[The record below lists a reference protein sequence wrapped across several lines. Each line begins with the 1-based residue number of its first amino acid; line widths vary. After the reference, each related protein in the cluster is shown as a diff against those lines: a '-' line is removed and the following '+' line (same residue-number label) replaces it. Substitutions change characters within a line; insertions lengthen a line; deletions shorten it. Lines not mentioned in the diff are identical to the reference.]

1 MLKKLATGL
10 LLLFVTFSAS
20 ARLNVFACEP
30 EWAALVE
37 ELGHDNIKVF
47 SATTAQQDPH
57 RIQARPSLIAKMRR
71 TDLVVCTGADLEIGW
86 LPVLLRRAANP
97 KVQPGQPGYFAAA
110 QHVTLLDKPTRL
122 DRAEGDIHA
131 AGDPHLHLNPHN
143 ILRVAKA
150 LSNTLTIV
158 DPKNAIRYQQNSDD
172 FLNRWQQAI
181 TRWEQQAKPLRDLRV
196 VTQHKSWAYL
206 LAWLHMQEV
215 ARLEPKP
222 GIPPSTAYLGQV
234 LESLQHQSAN
244 AILVANYQSPKPAK
258 WLQQR
263 TGIPIITLPYTV
275 GGSDEANNL
284 FRLFDVTLQ
293 QLKAGTTP

>member
-1 MLKKLATGL
+1 MLKTLFTGL
-10 LLLFVTFSAS
+10 LLLFVTLPAS
-20 ARLNVFACEP
+20 AKLNVFACEP
-30 EWAALVE
+30 EWASLVR
-37 ELGHDNIKVF
+37 ELGRDSIEVY

-71 TDLVVCTGADLEIGW
+71 ANLLVCTGADLEIGW

-97 KVQPGQPGYFAAA
+97 KVQPGQPGYFEAAL
-110 QHVTLLDKPTRL
+110 HVTLLDKPTRL

-131 AGDPHLHLNPHN
+131 AGDPHIHLNPHN

-150 LSNTLTIV
+150 LTNTLTIV
-158 DPKNAIRYQQNSDD
+158 DPKNAVRYQQNSDD
-172 FLNRWQQAI
+172 FLNRWQKAI
-181 TRWEQQAKPLRDLRV
+181 TRWELQAKPLRNLRV

-206 LAWLHMQEV
+206 LDWLDMQEV

-234 LESLQHQSAN
+234 LETLQHQSAK

-293 QLKAGTTP
+293 QLKAGTRP

>member
-1 MLKKLATGL
+1 MMKTLFTGL
-10 LLLFVTFSAS
+10 LLLLVTLPAS
-20 ARLNVFACEP
+20 ATLNVFACEP
-30 EWAALVE
+30 EWASLVH

-71 TDLVVCTGADLEIGW
+71 ADLVVCTGADLEIGW
-86 LPVLLRRAANP
+86 LPILLRRAANP

-110 QHVTLLDKPTRL
+110 QYVSLLDKPTRL

-131 AGDPHLHLNPHN
+131 AGDPHIHLNPNN
-143 ILRVAKA
+143 ISRVSKA
-150 LSNTLTIV
+150 LTDTLVAI
-158 DPKNAIRYQQNSDD
+158 DPENAIVYKKNRDD
-172 FLNRWQQAI
+172 FLIRWLQAVE
-181 TRWEQQAKPLRDLRV
+181 RWEQQAKTLRNLRV

-206 LAWLHMQEV
+206 LDWLGIQEI

-244 AILVANYQSPKPAK
+244 AILIANYQSPKPAK

-263 TGIPIITLPYTV
+263 TGIPIIMLPYTI
-275 GGSDEANNL
+275 GGSNDADNL
-284 FRLFDVTLQ
+284 FRLFDTTLE
-293 QLKAGTTP
+293 QLQTGVKP

>member
-1 MLKKLATGL
+1 MLKILTAGL
-10 LLLFVTFSAS
+10 LLLLVTLPAS
-20 ARLNVFACEP
+20 ATLNVFACEP
-30 EWAALVE
+30 EWASLVQ
-37 ELGHDNIKVF
+37 ELGRDNIKVF

-71 TDLVVCTGADLEIGW
+71 ADLVVCTGADLEIGW
-86 LPVLLRRAANP
+86 LPILLRRAANP

-110 QHVTLLDKPTRL
+110 QYVSLLDKPTRL

-131 AGDPHLHLNPHN
+131 AGDPHIHLNPNN
-143 ILRVAKA
+143 ISRVSKA
-150 LSNTLTIV
+150 LTDTLVAI
-158 DPKNAIRYQQNSDD
+158 DPENAIVYKKNRDD
-172 FLNRWQQAI
+172 FLIRWLQAVE
-181 TRWEQQAKPLRDLRV
+181 RWEQQAKTLRNLRV

-206 LAWLHMQEV
+206 LDWLGIQEI

-244 AILVANYQSPKPAK
+244 AILIANYQSPKPAK

-263 TGIPIITLPYTV
+263 TGIPIIMLPYTI
-275 GGSDEANNL
+275 GGSNDADNL
-284 FRLFDVTLQ
+284 FRLFDTTLE
-293 QLKAGTTP
+293 QLQTGVKP

>member
-1 MLKKLATGL
+1 MLKILFTGL
-10 LLLFVTFSAS
+10 LLLFVTLPAS
-20 ARLNVFACEP
+20 AKLNVFACEP

-71 TDLVVCTGADLEIGW
+71 ADLVVCTGADLEIGW

-110 QHVTLLDKPTRL
+110 QHVSLLDKPARL

-131 AGDPHLHLNPHN
+131 AGDPHIHLNPHN
-143 ILRVAKA
+143 ISRVSKA
-150 LSNTLTIV
+150 LTDTLIAI
-158 DPKNAIRYQQNSDD
+158 DPQNAIDYTKNRDD
-172 FLNRWQQAI
+172 FLTRWQQAI
-181 TRWEQQAKPLRDLRV
+181 ERWEQQAKMLSNLRV

-206 LAWLHMQEV
+206 LDWLGIQEI

-222 GIPPSTAYLGQV
+222 GIPPSTAYLGKV

-244 AILVANYQSPKPAK
+244 AILVANYQSPQPAK

-263 TGIPIITLPYTV
+263 TGIPIITLPYTI

>member
-1 MLKKLATGL
+1 MLKMLFTSL
-10 LLLFVTFSAS
+10 LLLFVTLPAS
-20 ARLNVFACEP
+20 AKLNVFACEP
-30 EWAALVE
+30 EWASLLQ
-37 ELGHDNIKVF
+37 ELGRDKVKVF

-71 TDLVVCTGADLEIGW
+71 ADLLICTGADLEAGW
-86 LPVLLRRAANP
+86 LPILLRRAANP
-97 KVQPGQPGYFAAA
+97 KVQPGQPGYFEAAL
-110 QHVTLLDKPTRL
+110 HVTLLDKPIRL

-131 AGDPHLHLNPHN
+131 AGDPHIHLNPHN
-143 ILRVAKA
+143 ISRVAKA
-150 LSNTLTIV
+150 LTDTLMIV
-158 DPKNAIRYQQNSDD
+158 DPKNAVNYQQNNDD

-181 TRWEQQAKPLRDLRV
+181 ERWEQQAKTLRNLRV

-206 LAWLHMQEV
+206 LDWLGMQEV

-234 LESLQHQSAN
+234 LESLQHQTAN

-263 TGIPIITLPYTV
+263 TGISIVMLPYTI
-275 GGSDEANNL
+275 GGSNEVDNL

-293 QLKAGTTP
+293 QLKAGTKP

>member
-71 TDLVVCTGADLEIGW
+71 ADLVVCTGADLEIGW

-110 QHVTLLDKPTRL
+110 QYVSLLDKPTRL
-122 DRAEGDIHA
+122 DRAEGDVHA
-131 AGDPHLHLNPHN
+131 AGDPHIHLNPNN
-143 ILRVAKA
+143 ISRVSKA
-150 LSNTLTIV
+150 LTDTLVAI
-158 DPKNAIRYQQNSDD
+158 DPENAIVYKKNRDD
-172 FLNRWQQAI
+172 FLIRWLQAVE
-181 TRWEQQAKPLRDLRV
+181 RWEQQAKTLRNLRV

-206 LAWLHMQEV
+206 LDWLGIQEI

-244 AILVANYQSPKPAK
+244 AILIANYQSPKPAK

-263 TGIPIITLPYTV
+263 TGIPIIMLPYTI
-275 GGSDEANNL
+275 GGSNDADNL
-284 FRLFDVTLQ
+284 FRLFDTTLE
-293 QLKAGTTP
+293 QLQTGVKP

>member
-1 MLKKLATGL
+1 MMKTLFTSL
-10 LLLFVTFSAS
+10 LLLFISLPVSAT
-20 ARLNVFACEP
+20 LNVFACEP
-30 EWAALVE
+30 EWASLVQ
-37 ELGHDNIKVF
+37 ELGRENIKVF

-71 TDLVVCTGADLEIGW
+71 ADLLVCSGAELETGW

-97 KVQPGQPGYFAAA
+97 AVQPGQPGYFEAA

-131 AGDPHLHLNPHN
+131 AGDPHIHLNPHN
-143 ILRVAKA
+143 ISRVAKA
-150 LSNTLTIV
+150 LTDTLMIV
-158 DPKNAIRYQQNSDD
+158 DPKNAVNYQQNSDD

-206 LAWLHMQEV
+206 LDWLHMQEV

-222 GIPPSTAYLGQV
+222 GIPPSTAYLSQV
-234 LESLQHQSAN
+234 LETLQHQPAN

-263 TGIPIITLPYTV
+263 SGTPIVTLPYTI
-275 GGSDEANNL
+275 GGTNDADNL
-284 FRLFDVTLQ
+284 FRLFDVTLE
-293 QLKAGTTP
+293 QLKAGTAP

>member
-1 MLKKLATGL
+1 MLKILFTGL
-10 LLLFVTFSAS
+10 LLLFVTLPAS
-20 ARLNVFACEP
+20 AKLNVFACEP
-30 EWAALVE
+30 EWASLLQ
-37 ELGHDNIKVF
+37 ELGRDKVKVF

-71 TDLVVCTGADLEIGW
+71 ADLLVCTGADLETGW

-97 KVQPGQPGYFAAA
+97 GVQPGQPGYFEASL
-110 QHVTLLDKPTRL
+110 HVTLLDKPTRL

-131 AGDPHLHLNPHN
+131 AGDPHIHLNPHN
-143 ILRVAKA
+143 ILRVAKT
-150 LSNTLTIV
+150 LTNTLTIV
-158 DPKNAIRYQQNSDD
+158 DPENAVDYKQNSDD
-172 FLNRWQQAI
+172 FLRRWQQAI
-181 TRWEQQAKPLRDLRV
+181 EHWEQQAQSLRNLRV

-206 LAWLHMQEV
+206 LDWLHIQEV

-222 GIPPSTAYLGQV
+222 GIPPSSAYLGKV
-234 LESLQHQSAN
+234 LQSLKHQSAH

-284 FRLFDVTLQ
+284 FRLFDVTLE
-293 QLKAGTTP
+293 QLKTGTTP

>member
-1 MLKKLATGL
+1 MLKTLFTGL
-10 LLLFVTFSAS
+10 FLLVITLPVSAT
-20 ARLNVFACEP
+20 LNVFACEP
-30 EWAALVE
+30 EWASLVK
-37 ELGHDNIKVF
+37 ELGHDSIKVF

-71 TDLVVCTGADLEIGW
+71 ADLVVCTGADLEIGW

-97 KVQPGQPGYFAAA
+97 NVQPGQAGYFAAA
-110 QHVTLLDKPTRL
+110 QHVLLLDKPTSL
-122 DRAEGDIHA
+122 DRAGGDIHA

-143 ILRVAKA
+143 ISRIATALTDTLVA
-150 LSNTLTIV
+150 I
-158 DPKNAIRYQQNSDD
+158 DPENAIVYTNNRDD
-172 FLNRWQQAI
+172 FLIRWQQAI
-181 TRWEQQAKPLRDLRV
+181 ERWEQQAISLRNLRV

-206 LAWLHMQEV
+206 LDWLGMQEIS
-215 ARLEPKP
+215 RLEPKP

-244 AILVANYQSPKPAK
+244 AILVANYQGPKPAK

-263 TGIPIITLPYTV
+263 TGIPIITLPYTI
-275 GGSDEANNL
+275 GGSNEVDNL
-284 FRLFDVTLQ
+284 FRLFDVTLE

>member
-37 ELGHDNIKVF
+37 ELGRDKVKVF

-71 TDLVVCTGADLEIGW
+71 ADLVVCTGADLEIGW

-110 QHVTLLDKPTRL
+110 QYVSLLDKPTRL
-122 DRAEGDIHA
+122 DRAEGDVHA
-131 AGDPHLHLNPHN
+131 AGDPHIHLNPNN
-143 ILRVAKA
+143 ISRVSKA
-150 LSNTLTIV
+150 LTDTLVAIDPENTIV
-158 DPKNAIRYQQNSDD
+158 YKKNRDD
-172 FLNRWQQAI
+172 FLIRWLQAVE
-181 TRWEQQAKPLRDLRV
+181 RWEQQAKTLRNLRV

-206 LAWLHMQEV
+206 LDWLGIQEI

-244 AILVANYQSPKPAK
+244 AILIANYQSPKPAK

-263 TGIPIITLPYTV
+263 TGIPIIMLPYTI
-275 GGSDEANNL
+275 GGSNDADNL
-284 FRLFDVTLQ
+284 FRLFDTTLE
-293 QLKAGTTP
+293 QLQTGVKP

>member
-1 MLKKLATGL
+1 MLKMLFTSL
-10 LLLFVTFSAS
+10 LLLFVTLPAS
-20 ARLNVFACEP
+20 AKLNVFACEP
-30 EWAALVE
+30 EWASLLQ
-37 ELGHDNIKVF
+37 ELGRDKVKVF

-71 TDLVVCTGADLEIGW
+71 ADLLICTGADLEAGW
-86 LPVLLRRAANP
+86 LPILLRRAANP
-97 KVQPGQPGYFAAA
+97 KVQPGQPGYFEAAL
-110 QHVTLLDKPTRL
+110 HVTLLDKPIRL

-131 AGDPHLHLNPHN
+131 AGDPHIHLNPHN
-143 ILRVAKA
+143 ISRVAKA
-150 LSNTLTIV
+150 LTDTLMIV
-158 DPKNAIRYQQNSDD
+158 DPKNAVNYQQNNDD

-181 TRWEQQAKPLRDLRV
+181 ERWEQQAKTLRNLRV

-206 LAWLHMQEV
+206 LDWLGMQEV

-234 LESLQHQSAN
+234 LESLQHQTAN

-293 QLKAGTTP
+293 QLKAGTKP